1 MRYWLMIWILFP
13 ISLFGQEGEDD
24 PKLTIG
30 GYVKDMATFNFAGK
44 DSTLIDNLIH
54 NRINLAWYPTKNLT
68 GKLEF
73 RNRIFFGDLVRLIQT
88 PFGNYGDFID
98 VNNDYFDLSWMPV
111 NNEDLVIHTMI
122 DRLYFEWNRNDWE
135 VSLGRQRINWGM
147 NLAWNP
153 NDLFN
158 AYSFFDFDYEER
170 PGSDALRIRKYTGY
184 ASEIDFAIKA
194 ADSFEDLTTALKY
207 QINKWNY
214 DIQFIGGVMKNNLT
228 LGTGWAGNLWN
239 AGFKGEM
246 TYLNSFD
253 ADQEDGFLASV
264 SVDYL
269 FSNSLYL
276 NGSALYNSYGAESP
290 NLFLLNTSSNL
301 DIRSISPYHWS
312 TFLQGSYPAHPLV
325 NTGLSTIFFP
335 SDGSVFINPFV
346 TYSITSNID
355 LDLISQLFFSEGM
368 GSEYKAQSKLFYLR
382 LKFSY

>member
-1 MRYWLMIWILFP
+1 MRYWLMVWILFP
-13 ISLFGQEGEDD
+13 LSLLAQQSEED
-24 PKLTIG
+24 PKFTVG
-30 GYVKDMATFNFAGK
+30 GYVKDMATFNFAGE

-54 NRINLAWYPTKNLT
+54 NRINLAWYPTQHLT

-73 RNRIFFGDLVRLIQT
+73 RNRIFFGDLVSLF
-88 PFGNYGDFID
+88 PFYGELVD

-111 NNEDLVIHTMI
+111 NNDDLVIHTMI
-122 DRLYFEWNRNDWE
+122 DRFYFEWNKNDWE

-194 ADSFEDLTTALKY
+194 AEDFEDLTTAFKY

-214 DIQFIGGVMKNNLT
+214 DIQFIGGLMKNNIT

-246 TYLNSFD
+246 TYLNSL
-253 ADQEDGFLASV
+253 EDNEDNGFLASV

-276 NGSALYNSYGAESP
+276 NGSALYNSYGVEEP
-290 NLFLLNTSSNL
+290 NFFLINTSSNL
-301 DIRSISPYHWS
+301 DIRSISPYQWS
-312 TFLQGSYPAHPLV
+312 TFVQGSYPVHPLV
-325 NTGLSTIFFP
+325 NTGLSTIVFP

-346 TYSITSNID
+346 TYSITSNLD
-355 LDLISQLFFSEGM
+355 LDLISQLFFSD
-368 GSEYKAQSKLFYLR
+368 SFSDSYKAQSKLFYLR

>member
-1 MRYWLMIWILFP
+1 
-13 ISLFGQEGEDD
+13 
-24 PKLTIG
+24 
-30 GYVKDMATFNFAGK
+30 MATFNFAGQ

-54 NRINLAWYPTKNLT
+54 NRINIAWYPSQNLT

-73 RNRIFFGDLVRLIQT
+73 RNRIFTGDLVNLFH
-88 PFGNYGDFID
+88 PFYGEFID
-98 VNNDYFDLSWMPV
+98 VNNDYLDLSWMPV
-111 NNEDLVIHTMI
+111 ENKDVVIHTMI
-122 DRLYFEWNRNDWE
+122 DRFYFEWNKNDWE

-194 ADSFEDLTTALKY
+194 GESFEEITTALKY

-214 DIQFIGGVMKNNLT
+214 DIQFIGGLMQNNVT

-239 AGFKGEM
+239 AGFKGEI
-246 TYLNSFD
+246 TYLNSLD
-253 ADQEDGFLASV
+253 EAEDDGFLTSI
-264 SVDYL
+264 SIDYL

-276 NGSALYNSYGAESP
+276 NASALYNSYGASSP
-290 NLFLLNTSSNL
+290 NLFLVNTSSDL
-301 DIRSISPYHWS
+301 DIRAVSPYEWS
-312 TFLQGSYPAHPLV
+312 TFLQGTYPAHPLV
-325 NTGLSTIFFP
+325 NLGLSSIYFP
-335 SDGSVFINPFV
+335 SDAALFVNPFV
-346 TYSITSNID
+346 TFSITSNLD
-355 LDLISQLFFSEGM
+355 LDLIGQIFYSEGLT
-368 GSEYKAQSKLFYLR
+368 GEYGAQSELLYLR

>member
-1 MRYWLMIWILFP
+1 MRNWLMIWILCP
-13 ISLFGQEGEDD
+13 LSLLAQSSEED
-24 PKLTIG
+24 PKFTVG

-54 NRINLAWYPTKNLT
+54 NRINMAWYPTQNIT
-68 GKLEF
+68 GRLEI
-73 RNRIFFGDLVRLIQT
+73 RNRIFFGDMVKLF
-88 PFGNYGDFID
+88 PSYGDFID

-111 NNEDLVIHTMI
+111 NNDGLVIHSMI
-122 DRLYFEWNRNDWE
+122 DRLYFEWNTNDWE

-194 ADSFEDLTTALKY
+194 AEEFEDLTTAFKY
-207 QINKWNY
+207 QVNKWNY
-214 DIQFIGGVMKNNLT
+214 DIQFIGGLMKNNVT

-239 AGFKGEM
+239 AGFKGEL
-246 TYLNSFD
+246 TYLNSLD
-253 ADQEDGFLASV
+253 AGAEDGFLASI

-269 FSNSLYL
+269 FPNSLYL
-276 NGSALYNSYGAESP
+276 NASGLYNSYGKASP
-290 NLFLLNTSSNL
+290 DIFLINTSSNL
-301 DIRSISPYHWS
+301 DIRSISPYSWS
-312 TFLQGSYPAHPLV
+312 TFTQVTYPLHPLI

-335 SDGSVFINPFV
+335 TDASLFINPFV
-346 TYSITSNID
+346 TYSITSNLD
-355 LDLISQLFFSEGM
+355 LDLISQLFFSDAM
-368 GSEYKAQSKLFYLR
+368 GDEYIAQSKWVYLR

>member
-1 MRYWLMIWILFP
+1 MRFWLVMWILCP
-13 ISLFGQEGEDD
+13 LALMAQQEEED
-24 PKLTIG
+24 PKFTVG

-54 NRINLAWYPTKNLT
+54 NRVNLAWYPSQNLT

-73 RNRIFFGDLVRLIQT
+73 RNRIFFGDLVSFF
-88 PFGNYGDFID
+88 PFYGELID

-111 NNEDLVIHTMI
+111 NNNDLVIHTMI
-122 DRLYFEWNRNDWE
+122 DRFYFEWNKNDWE

-194 ADSFEDLTTALKY
+194 AENFEDLTTALKY

-214 DIQFIGGVMKNNLT
+214 DIQFIGGLMKNNVT

-246 TYLNSFD
+246 TYLNSLD
-253 ADQEDGFLASV
+253 ENEDDGFLASV
-264 SVDYL
+264 SIDYL

-276 NGSALYNSYGAESP
+276 NGSALYNSYGAQEP
-290 NLFLLNTSSNL
+290 NFFLINTSSNL
-301 DIRSISPYHWS
+301 DIRSVSPYRWS
-312 TFLQGSYPAHPLV
+312 TFVQGSYPAHPLV
-325 NTGLSTIFFP
+325 NTGLSAIVFP
-335 SDGSVFINPFV
+335 SDGSIFINPFV
-346 TYSITSNID
+346 TYSITSNLD
-355 LDLISQLFFSEGM
+355 LDLISQLFFSDSFAG
-368 GSEYKAQSKLFYLR
+368 EYKAQSKLFYLR

>member
-1 MRYWLMIWILFP
+1 MRYWLVMWILCP
-13 ISLFGQEGEDD
+13 LALIAQQEEVD
-24 PKLTIG
+24 PKFTVG

-54 NRINLAWYPTKNLT
+54 NRINFAWYPTQNLT

-73 RNRIFFGDLVRLIQT
+73 RNRIFFGDLVSLF
-88 PFGNYGDFID
+88 PFYGELID

-111 NNEDLVIHTMI
+111 NNNDLVIHTMI
-122 DRLYFEWNRNDWE
+122 DRFYFEWNKNDWE

-194 ADSFEDLTTALKY
+194 AEKFEDLTTAFKY

-214 DIQFIGGVMKNNLT
+214 DIQFIGGLMKNNVT

-246 TYLNSFD
+246 TYLNNLD
-253 ADQEDGFLASV
+253 ENEDDGFLASV
-264 SVDYL
+264 SIDYL

-276 NGSALYNSYGAESP
+276 NGSALYNSYGAEEP
-290 NLFLLNTSSNL
+290 NFFLINTSSNL
-301 DIRSISPYHWS
+301 DIRSISPYEWS
-312 TFLQGSYPAHPLV
+312 TFIQGSYPVHPLV
-325 NTGLSTIFFP
+325 NTGLSAIVFP
-335 SDGSVFINPFV
+335 SDGSIFINPFV
-346 TYSITSNID
+346 TYSITSNLD
-355 LDLISQLFFSEGM
+355 LDLISQLFFSDSFG
-368 GSEYKAQSKLFYLR
+368 GEYKAQSKLFYLR

>member
-1 MRYWLMIWILFP
+1 MRKWLAVWILCP
-13 ISLFGQEGEDD
+13 LSLLAQQSEED
-24 PKLTIG
+24 PKFTVG
-30 GYVKDMATFNFAGK
+30 GYVKDMATFNFAGE

-54 NRINLAWYPTKNLT
+54 NRINLAWYPTQHLT

-73 RNRIFFGDLVRLIQT
+73 RNRIFFGDLVSLF
-88 PFGNYGDFID
+88 PFYGELVD

-111 NNEDLVIHTMI
+111 NNDDLVIHTMI
-122 DRLYFEWNRNDWE
+122 DRFYFEWNKNDWE

-194 ADSFEDLTTALKY
+194 AEDFEDLTTAFKY

-214 DIQFIGGVMKNNLT
+214 DIQFIGGLMKNNIT

-246 TYLNSFD
+246 TYLNSL
-253 ADQEDGFLASV
+253 EDNEDNGFLASV

-276 NGSALYNSYGAESP
+276 NGSALYNSYGVEEP
-290 NLFLLNTSSNL
+290 DFFLINTSSNL
-301 DIRSISPYHWS
+301 DIRSISPYQWS
-312 TFLQGSYPAHPLV
+312 TFIQGSYPAHPLV
-325 NTGLSTIFFP
+325 NTGLSTIVFP

-346 TYSITSNID
+346 TYSITSNLD
-355 LDLISQLFFSEGM
+355 LDLISQLFFSDSFGD
-368 GSEYKAQSKLFYLR
+368 SYKAQSKLFYLR